1 MHKKLLSIA
10 LGAILTLSTIAPTF
24 ALPDYVNDGIN
35 AKYVN
40 ICLLYTSD
48 AADEL

>member
-10 LGAILTLSTIAPTF
+10 LGAMLTLSTIAPTF

-40 ICLLYTSD
+40 IGPYDSYD
-48 AADEL
+48 NFENF